1 MFNHGNQ
8 QITYVSMVIMV
19 IMVLIFNHGYQFL
32 INKVELKFLQFSGPP
47 RKDTSF
53 AKDILIQSVTIPG
66 KQPPI

>member
-1 MFNHGNQ
+1 
-8 QITYVSMVIMV
+8 MVINKLHTYQWLSWLSWF
-19 IMVLIFNHGYQFL
+19 LIFNHGYQFL